1 MWVSE
6 IILNKNILETIPEII
21 GSETIPEKNQETI
34 PETVPETILETIPET
49 IPETILETISET
61 IPETISETAPEFELS
76 DEEFDIQFAET
87 EAKIENEGWE
97 PEGEEELI
105 AAEPAPEETVIA
117 FDDDLGKGFC
127 RRRKF

>member
-1 MWVSE
+1 MILLKVVSTFYLATFCLVSASE
-6 IILNKNILETIPEII
+6 NELLKEVIDKLPEI
-21 GSETIPEKNQETI
+21 
-34 PETVPETILETIPET
+34 
-49 IPETILETISET
+49 ISET
-61 IPETISETAPEFELS
+61 IPETIAETAPEFELS

-87 EAKIENEGWE
+87 KAKIENEGWE

-105 AAEPAPEETVIA
+105 AAEPAPEETIIA

>member
-1 MWVSE
+1 M
-6 IILNKNILETIPEII
+6 LLLETILK
-21 GSETIPEKNQETI
+21 TIPEGI
-34 PETVPETILETIPET
+34 PGI
-49 IPETILETISET
+49 ISET
-61 IPETISETAPEFELS
+61 IAETAPEFELS

-97 PEGEEELI
+97 PEGAEELI
-105 AAEPAPEETVIA
+105 AAEPAPEETILA